1 MKGECGKMSLITN
14 CFQLNVDNNITDIIQ
29 ILVDIVGIFIT
40 AGVSIWIV
48 KTIQK
53 RLNNERSIKDYF
65 IGEVSVIQNE
75 YRNLLS
81 SVMSSKESPKMLKV
95 KFNNLN
101 TKVNS
106 LMKLLAAKYKIQ
118 ENLLAE
124 YQTQLPMIIEDDRGY
139 TSVYRQDSRFT
150 LTQSTMNAIYKLDR
164 ENGHLFYDIIVKIN
178 DAA

>member
-1 MKGECGKMSLITN
+1 MSLITN
-14 CFQLNVDNNITDIIQ
+14 CFQLYIDNNITDVIQ
-29 ILVDIVGIFIT
+29 ILVDLFGIFVT
-40 AGVSIWIV
+40 TSVSIWIV

-53 RLNNERSIKDYF
+53 RLNNERSTKDYF

-106 LMKLLAAKYKIQ
+106 LMKLLATKYKIQ

-124 YQTQLPMIIEDDRGY
+124 YQTHLPMIIEDDRGY
-139 TSVYRQDSRFT
+139 TNVYRQDSRFT
-150 LTQSTMNAIYKLDR
+150 LTRETINAIYKLDR
-164 ENGHLFYDIIVKIN
+164 ENNHIFYDIIVKIN
-178 DAA
+178 DAS

>member
-1 MKGECGKMSLITN
+1 MV
-14 CFQLNVDNNITDIIQ
+14 VDNNITDVIQ
-29 ILVDIVGIFIT
+29 VLVDIIGIFVT

-101 TKVNS
+101 AKVNS
-106 LMKLLAAKYKIQ
+106 LMKLLATKYKIQ

-139 TSVYRQDSRFT
+139 TSVYRKDSRFT
-150 LTQSTMNAIYKLDR
+150 LTQKTMNAIYKLDR
-164 ENGHLFYDIIVKIN
+164 ENSHLFYDIIVTIN